1 MSFKNLTLKH
11 FTNVLKPEHCKVVLD
26 YVNAV
31 PKDNVVNIKNE
42 YGDVPTEKWYGINVI
57 PNRFRFQ
64 KDKFDFLSE
73 SINNNTPYK
82 FNDWSLNMVYVNSYY
97 KGDECLR
104 HVDLDTKGRKESVA
118 KGKDYYTAIILLNDD
133 YKGGILKA
141 GNRDMPIDLNVGDM
155 VIFNGRTTPHL
166 VTEITEGER
175 HTLVIWGKYV

>member
-11 FTNVLKPEHCKVVLD
+11 FKNVLKPEHCKVVLD

-42 YGDVPTEKWYGINVI
+42 HGDIPFEKWYGINIV

-118 KGKDYYTAIILLNDD
+118 KGEDYYTAIILLNDD
-133 YKGGILKA
+133 YKGGVLKA

-155 VIFNGRTTPHL
+155 VIFNGMTTPHL

-175 HTLVIWGKYV
+175 HTRVIWGKYV

>member
-11 FTNVLKPEHCKVVLD
+11 FTNVLEPEHCKVVLD

-73 SINNNTPYK
+73 SINNNTPY
-82 FNDWSLNMVYVNSYY
+82 NYQDWASDNLYVNSYY
-97 KGDECLR
+97 VGDECLR
-104 HVDLDTKGRKESVA
+104 HVDLNTKGRKDAVA
-118 KGKDYYTAIILLNDD
+118 KGGDIFTSIILLNNDF
-133 YKGGILKA
+133 KGGVLKA
-141 GNRDMPIDLNVGDM
+141 GNRDMPIDLEIGDM
-155 VIFNGRTTPHL
+155 VVFNGKSTSHL

-175 HTLVIWGKYV
+175 HTLTIWGKYV